1 MTDLPRDVRRV
12 INARASDAI
21 AAIYDAVEREDR
33 TDLLFACRELVDVL
47 EDEDAAKAE
56 WSA

>member
-1 MTDLPRDVRRV
+1 MTLPADVQKV

-21 AAIYDAVEREDR
+21 AAIYDAVERGDR
-33 TDLLFACRELVDVL
+33 ADLMFACRELVDVL
-47 EDEDAAKAE
+47 EDEDAATKE